1 MLPKLIINIS
11 LLSGCSATN
20 IAALPDAILSLY
32 FSIAFSFLI
41 TLDLT
46 VIESPILAENDENII
61 SFFLFI
67 KIFYSKLV
75 SFSFLNL

>member
-46 VIESPILAENDENII
+46 VIESPILAENDAR
-61 SFFLFI
+61 FQLAARL
-67 KIFYSKLV
+67 KL
-75 SFSFLNL
+75 SIRN